1 MLGQRT
7 RNSPCPANEHA
18 YSLPPSVSSTLD
30 EFPPYRHRVYG
41 LTVATWIP
49 FPELEPAPADAP
61 VDAVFRLGEV
71 PVELAP
77 PDQTGVGFQ
86 ATPGK
91 LLMWVNE
98 GARYWVR
105 EGREIIVQPKSDA
118 PLDAVRVLLL
128 CWPLGALL
136 LQRKLLPLHAS
147 VIATPRGAVAFLG
160 ASRAGKS
167 TLAAHF
173 RKTGFRV
180 LSDDVAVVQF
190 APDGRPWIAPGYP
203 QFKLWPEV
211 AEKLGED
218 ASRMPNLW
226 PSQPK
231 RSLSFQHEFH
241 STPLPVARLYVLEP
255 VETDKVQ
262 LSRLSPFESIRCLAE
277 HTYRAQFVPG
287 LGLQGSHFQAI
298 ARLADA
304 VPLTRVRR
312 PAQGFQLD
320 RLTSVLAA
328 DFGAA

>member
-1 MLGQRT
+1 
-7 RNSPCPANEHA
+7 
-18 YSLPPSVSSTLD
+18 
-30 EFPPYRHRVYG
+30 
-41 LTVATWIP
+41 
-49 FPELEPAPADAP
+49 
-61 VDAVFRLGEV
+61 
-71 PVELAP
+71 
-77 PDQTGVGFQ
+77 
-86 ATPGK
+86 
-91 LLMWVNE
+91 MWVTE
-98 GARYWVR
+98 GARYLVKD
-105 EGREIIVQPKSDA
+105 GREIIVQPKSDT

-136 LQRKLLPLHAS
+136 LQRRLLPLHAS
-147 VIATPRGAVAFLG
+147 VIATPRGAVAFMG

-218 ASRMPNLW
+218 AGRMPNLW
-226 PSQPK
+226 PNHPK
-231 RSLSFQHEFH
+231 RSLSFQSEFH
-241 STPLPVARLYVLEP
+241 STPLPVARLYVLET
-255 VETDKVQ
+255 VAADEVQ
-262 LSRLSPFESIRCLAE
+262 LSQLTPFESIRALAE

-304 VPLTRVRR
+304 VPLTRVSR
-312 PAQGFQLD
+312 PAQGFQLE
-320 RLTSVLAA
+320 RLTTVLAA
-328 DFGAA
+328 DFCTA

>member
-1 MLGQRT
+1 M
-7 RNSPCPANEHA
+7 
-18 YSLPPSVSSTLD
+18 SSTSD

-41 LTVATWIP
+41 LTIATWIP
-49 FPELEPAPADAP
+49 FPELESAPADAP

-71 PVELAP
+71 PAELASP
-77 PDQTGVGFQ
+77 QFTGTCFQ
-86 ATPGK
+86 AAPDE
-91 LLMWVNE
+91 LLMWVTE

-105 EGREIIVQPKSDA
+105 DGREIIVQTKSDA
-118 PLDAVRVLLL
+118 PLDAVRILLL

-147 VIATPRGAVAFLG
+147 VIATTRGAVAFLG

-173 RKTGFRV
+173 CRTGFRV

-231 RSLSFQHEFH
+231 RSLSFQSEFH
-241 STPLPVARLYVLEP
+241 STSLPVARLYVLEP
-255 VETDKVQ
+255 VATDEVH
-262 LSRLSPFESIRCLAE
+262 LSLLTPFESIRCLAE

-287 LGLQGSHFQAI
+287 LGLQGSHFQSI

-312 PAQGFQLD
+312 PAQGFQLE
-320 RLTSVLAA
+320 RLTTVLAA
-328 DFGAA
+328 DFGTA